1 MGLCEDGSSGAA
13 AFCCDTEVNQRVEDG
28 KTEGG
33 GKLDPLSYF
42 IAVLD
47 PCTRVQ
53 CSTPELHL

>member
-1 MGLCEDGSSGAA
+1 
-13 AFCCDTEVNQRVEDG
+13 VEDG